1 LNNVKLIRE
10 ATGLT
15 QKALAEAA
23 SISAPFLYDLENGN
37 RNARPETWA
46 RIAKVLGCTVAELRG
61 KEEEVQDAAGC
72 CD

>member
-1 LNNVKLIRE
+1 MLRGGDKLNNVKLIRE

-23 SISAPFLYDLENGN
+23 SISAPFLHDLENGN

-46 RIAKVLGCTVAELRG
+46 RIAKVLGCTVEDLKDR
-61 KEEEVQDAAGC
+61 EEEPA
-72 CD
+72 

>member
-23 SISAPFLYDLENGN
+23 SISAPFLHDLENGN

-46 RIAKVLGCTVAELRG
+46 RIAKVLGCTVEDLKDR
-61 KEEEVQDAAGC
+61 EVEPA
-72 CD
+72 

>member
-1 LNNVKLIRE
+1 MNNVKLIRE

-23 SISAPFLYDLENGN
+23 NISAPFLHDLEKGN

-46 RIAKVLGCTVAELRG
+46 RIAKVLGCTVEDLKDR
-61 KEEEVQDAAGC
+61 KEEPA
-72 CD
+72 

>member
-1 LNNVKLIRE
+1 MNNVKLIRE

-23 SISAPFLYDLENGN
+23 GISAPFLHDLENGN

-46 RIAKVLGCTVAELRG
+46 RIAKVLGCTVDDLRDR
-61 KEEEVQDAAGC
+61 EEETA
-72 CD
+72 

>member
-1 LNNVKLIRE
+1 MNNVKLIRE

-23 SISAPFLYDLENGN
+23 NISAPFLHDLENGN

-46 RIAKVLGCTVAELRG
+46 RIAKVLGCTVEDLKDR
-61 KEEEVQDAAGC
+61 KEETA
-72 CD
+72 

>member
-1 LNNVKLIRE
+1 LRGGDKLNNVKLIRE

-23 SISAPFLYDLENGN
+23 SISAPFLHDLENGN

-46 RIAKVLGCTVAELRG
+46 RIAKVLGCTVEDLKDR
-61 KEEEVQDAAGC
+61 EEEPA
-72 CD
+72 

>member
-1 LNNVKLIRE
+1 MNNVKLIRE

-23 SISAPFLYDLENGN
+23 NISAPFLHDLENGN

-46 RIAKVLGCTVAELRG
+46 RIAKVLGCTVEDLKDR
-61 KEEEVQDAAGC
+61 EEEPA
-72 CD
+72 

>member
-10 ATGLT
+10 ATGMT

-23 SISAPFLYDLENGN
+23 SISAPFLHDLENGN

-46 RIAKVLGCTVAELRG
+46 RIAKVLGCTVEDLKDR
-61 KEEEVQDAAGC
+61 EEEPA
-72 CD
+72 

>member
-1 LNNVKLIRE
+1 MNNVKLIRE

-23 SISAPFLYDLENGN
+23 SISAPFLHDLENGN

-46 RIAKVLGCTVAELRG
+46 RIAKVLGCTVEDLKDR
-61 KEEEVQDAAGC
+61 KEEPA
-72 CD
+72 